1 MKRYSTLLIIKEM
14 QIKTTIVG
22 IPSHQSE
29 WPSLKTLQI
38 TNAAEDVE
46 KREHSYIVGG
56 ILVGAATMENSMQL
70 PQKTRM
76 LIYDSVIPLLDIY
89 PNKTVIQKGTC
100 TPCS

>member
-1 MKRYSTLLIIKEM
+1 M
-14 QIKTTIVG
+14 QIKTIMRYYLTQVRMAN
-22 IPSHQSE
+22 
-29 WPSLKTLQI
+29 KNLQI
-38 TNAAEDVE
+38 NAGKSVE
-46 KREHSYIVGG
+46 KRNLLILLVG